1 MATVRDLG
9 EELVLELSFWERLGA
24 CHSSIHVPKS
34 ELLSIHV
41 MANPWNRVEGMTG
54 MRAPGTGMPGVI
66 MLGTLRTRG
75 GKDFAA
81 VYGRRPAKVYTF
93 KSGEFGRWIVTENR

>member
-1 MATVRDLG
+1 MATVRELEG
-9 EELVLELSFWERLGA
+9 ELVLELSFWERLGA
-24 CHSSIHVPKS
+24 FHSSIRAPKS

-66 MLGTLRTRG
+66 MLGTLRKRG
-75 GKDFAA
+75 GKDFVA
-81 VYGRRPAKVYTF
+81 VYGRTPAKVYTF
-93 KSGEFGRWIVTENR
+93 KSGEFGRWIVTGN